1 MMPATI
7 HHERIANTEEPA
19 MDLLLA
25 LLILITSLAALG
37 YAALRWGVD
46 TRPCLPDDHRR

>member
-1 MMPATI
+1 
-7 HHERIANTEEPA
+7 

-25 LLILITSLAALG
+25 ITIFVTSLAGLG